1 MKFVLRISFA
11 AIGILMITIVVD
23 WALLKNET

>member
-1 MKFVLRISFA
+1 MKFVLRISIA
-11 AIGILMITIVVD
+11 AIGILMITMVVD